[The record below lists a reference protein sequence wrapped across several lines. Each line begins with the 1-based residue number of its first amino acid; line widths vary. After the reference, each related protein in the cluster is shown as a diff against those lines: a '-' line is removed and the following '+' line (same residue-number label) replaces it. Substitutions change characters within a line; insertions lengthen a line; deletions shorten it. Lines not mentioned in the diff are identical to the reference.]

1 MIGWPA
7 LELQEAVK
15 TATSVIIRTEIGS
28 QSPWWIRSE
37 YSLVNLQ
44 LPLRGLL
51 VATIRQETPRSSSS
65 GMDPRNRGRSRK
77 IIMLHLSLFFF
88 SFTSRAGSSQLVL
101 VTRDSTPAFYIPAA
115 LLPQAVVLF
124 RQMAHCILDRPVI
137 DQPPPSKLCHAASL
151 FSTQS
156 SIALYGSTEL
166 G

>member
-1 MIGWPA
+1 MASVG
-7 LELQEAVK
+7 
-15 TATSVIIRTEIGS
+15 ATGSRENGS
-28 QSPWWIRSE
+28 QRDYPYGNRQPEPMVDSERVLLGESPTAAKRAPRCYHPARNTKVKLKWHGPAEPWTEQENHHVTSQ
-37 YSLVNLQ
+37 SL
-44 LPLRGLL
+44 
-51 VATIRQETPRSSSS
+51 
-65 GMDPRNRGRSRK
+65 
-77 IIMLHLSLFFF
+77 FF

-101 VTRDSTPAFYIPAA
+101 VTRDSTPAFHIPAA

>member
-15 TATSVIIRTEIGS
+15 TAASVIIRTEIGS

-77 IIMLHLSLFFF
+77 IIMLHLSLFFSPSHPALDRLSWYSSPEIQHPPF
-88 SFTSRAGSSQLVL
+88 ISLLHYCHKLWSCSDRWPIVSLIARSSTSLPPANYVMQLPFSQLNL
-101 VTRDSTPAFYIPAA
+101 R
-115 LLPQAVVLF
+115 
-124 RQMAHCILDRPVI
+124 
-137 DQPPPSKLCHAASL
+137 
-151 FSTQS
+151 
-156 SIALYGSTEL
+156 
-166 G
+166 